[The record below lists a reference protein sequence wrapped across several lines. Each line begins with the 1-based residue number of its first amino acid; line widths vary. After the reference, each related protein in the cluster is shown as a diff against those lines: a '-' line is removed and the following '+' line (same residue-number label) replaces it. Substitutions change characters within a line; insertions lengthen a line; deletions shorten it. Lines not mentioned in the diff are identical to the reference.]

1 MNDFKEIHSSKS
13 GLNTC
18 NQCFQVML
26 SPQVYTVLK
35 ACIDLKLGSSLVDF
49 ECHFNESLEKKM

>member
-26 SPQVYTVLK
+26 SPQVLK